1 MSKQAVRIL
10 IIRFS
15 SIGDIVLTA
24 PAVASLRDAVD
35 GPCELH
41 YLTKKAYAGVVEGF
55 GDMINTVHT
64 IERSTREVTAQLEA
78 LKFDYIIDLHNNLRS
93 RRVKKALAVF
103 AFTVD
108 KWNAAKWLLVRGWR
122 KESVPHI
129 VARYS
134 ETLAAFGA
142 QTAAAWPP
150 IWVDSNSEHRSG
162 LCIAIGA
169 THEGKR
175 IPMRLLSAVIA
186 SFPHVPITLIGGPS
200 ETSEAEILLEANPH
214 IINRVGQLS
223 LAESAQTIRASKA
236 SLAGD
241 TGMMH
246 VAAAVGTPVVA
257 IWGCTRPS
265 LGMSAWLP
273 ASGSRNIEPEGRG
286 NRPCSKLGDRCRFGG
301 HRSGDWCANH
311 VADQRVIDA
320 LTLLLD

>member
-1 MSKQAVRIL
+1 MSQQAVRIL

-24 PAVASLRDAVD
+24 PAVAALRDAVN

-55 GDMINTVHT
+55 GDMIETVHT
-64 IERSTREVTAQLEA
+64 IERSTREVTAK
-78 LKFDYIIDLHNNLRS
+78 LKEIEFDYVIDLHNNLRS
-93 RRVKKALAVF
+93 RRVKKALSVF

-108 KWNAAKWLLVRGWR
+108 KWNAVKWLLVRGWR

-129 VARYS
+129 VARYT

-142 QTAAAWPP
+142 ETPTAWPP
-150 IWVDSNSEHRSG
+150 IWVDSNTKQRSG

-175 IPMRLLSAVIA
+175 IPMGLLNAVIA
-186 SFPHVPITLIGGPS
+186 SFPHAPITLIGGPS
-200 ETSEAEILLEANPH
+200 ETIEAETLLQENPH

-223 LAESAQTIRASKA
+223 LAESAQTIRTSKA
-236 SLAGD
+236 TLSAD

-273 ASGSRNIEPEGRG
+273 AAGSTNIEPEGRG
-286 NRPCSKLGDRCRFGG
+286 TRPCSKLGDRCRYGG

-311 VADQRVIDA
+311 VANQHVIDA
-320 LTLLLD
+320 LKPLLD

>member
-1 MSKQAVRIL
+1 MSQEVVRIL

-15 SIGDIVLTA
+15 SIGDVVLTA
-24 PAVASLRDAVD
+24 PAVAALRDAVD

-41 YLTKKAYAGVVEGF
+41 YLTKKAFAGVVEGF
-55 GDMINTVHT
+55 GNMIDTVHT
-64 IERSTREVTAQLEA
+64 IERSTKEVTAELEA
-78 LKFDYIIDLHNNLRS
+78 LEFDYIVDLHNNLRS
-93 RRVKKALAVF
+93 HRVKKALAVF

-122 KESVPHI
+122 KDPVPHI
-129 VARYS
+129 VARYN

-142 QTAAAWPP
+142 QMTASWPP
-150 IWVDSNSEHRSG
+150 IWVDSNSDQRNG

-175 IPMRLLSAVIA
+175 IPMSLLSAVVTA
-186 SFPHVPITLIGGPS
+186 FPHVPITLIGGSS
-200 ETSEAEILLEANPH
+200 EISEAEMLLEANPH

-223 LAESAQTIRASKA
+223 LAESAQSIRTSKA
-236 SLAGD
+236 SLSGD

-273 ASGSRNIEPEGRG
+273 TPGSRNIEPEGRG
-286 NRPCSKLGDRCRFGG
+286 NRPCSKLGDRCRYGG

-311 VADQRVIDA
+311 VAHERVIDA
-320 LTLLLD
+320 LRPLLD